1 MQKPIKLFLTVCA
14 FVFLFTLV
22 VLVFSNKLS
31 PCDGI
36 LWILGVAVL
45 GAAVDLRQTELKK
58 LRN

>member
-1 MQKPIKLFLTVCA
+1 MQKPIKLFLTVCV

-31 PCDGI
+31 PYDGI